1 MSQSQN
7 NGIMNLPNRYSVE
20 RTVERLFKLTSLEVL
35 RRKGQID
42 AVLIEKSSFKE
53 KDSPGDGG
61 VFFWCE
67 TLIFLRSLQSTPN
80 LILTGKWAV
89 V

>member
-42 AVLIEKSSFKE
+42 AVLIEKSSIKE

-61 VFFWCE
+61 VFFGAK
-67 TLIFLRSLQSTPN
+67 L
-80 LILTGKWAV
+80 
-89 V
+89 

>member
-7 NGIMNLPNRYSVE
+7 NGIMNLPSRYSVE
-20 RTVERLFKLTSLEVL
+20 RIVERLFNLTLLEVL

-42 AVLIEKSSFKE
+42 AVLIEKPSIKE
-53 KDSPGDGG
+53 KRLPWRWGS
-61 VFFWCE
+61 
-67 TLIFLRSLQSTPN
+67 LFLVRNSN
-80 LILTGKWAV
+80 LFAKLTKYTQPYTGKWAV